1 MGIELEGVSK
11 CFGRS
16 EVIRAVDLAIAEG
29 EFCVIVGPSGCGKST
44 LLRLIAGLEEVS
56 SGRIR
61 IGGREVTALP
71 PAERDVA
78 MVFQSYAL
86 YPHMS
91 VYDNL
96 AFGLRYGRGIKKGVR
111 ERVGRV
117 ARSLHIEELL
127 QRKPAQLSG
136 GQRQRVAIGR
146 AIVREPQAFLF
157 DEPLSNLDAELRV
170 RMRLE
175 FVRLHRRLGTTMVY
189 VTHDQVE
196 AMTLADRMV
205 VLDAG
210 QVVQVGRPLA
220 LYHRPCNR
228 FVAGFIGSP
237 RMNFL
242 QGRLVPANVE
252 GAMVELADGT
262 RLQVAVDATA
272 ARSGDE
278 VTLGIRPEHLE
289 MVGAEGKNRLPAT
302 VSLVEQLGDHNLI
315 HLEWRE
321 NHLVMR
327 TDSGTS
333 PKVDTVLSLS
343 LAPQHCHLFDHAG
356 AALPR
361 RMTGTDLNT

>member
-1 MGIELEGVSK
+1 MAVELKGISK
-11 CFGRS
+11 RFGRN
-16 EVIRAVDLAIAEG
+16 EVIRDVDLAIEDG

-56 SGRIR
+56 SGEID
-61 IGGREVTALP
+61 IGGRNVTDLP

-96 AFGLRYGRGIKKGVR
+96 AFGLRYGRSRQGTNIAKR
-111 ERVGRV
+111 IEEV
-117 ARSLHIEELL
+117 AQTLHIEELL
-127 QRKPAQLSG
+127 ERKPAQLSG

-146 AIVREPQAFLF
+146 AIVREPKAFLL

-175 FVRLHRRLGTTMVY
+175 FVRLHRRLGTTMIY

-210 QVVQVGRPLA
+210 QVVQVGKPLE
-220 LYHRPCNR
+220 LYHRPRNR

-242 QGRLVPANVE
+242 PGRLLDSE
-252 GAMVELADGT
+252 DGGATVGLDDGSHL
-262 RLQVAVDATA
+262 RAAVDGSNSRAGE
-272 ARSGDE
+272 SI
-278 VTLGIRPEHLE
+278 TLGIRPEHVLLD
-289 MVGAEGKNRLPAT
+289 GEGENRLQAT
-302 VSLVEQLGDHNLI
+302 VSLVEQLGDHNLV
-315 HLEWRE
+315 HLEWQQINIVVRAG
-321 NHLVMR
+321 N
-327 TDSGTS
+327 DAS
-333 PKVDTVLSLS
+333 PKVGVTQSLM
-343 LAPQHCHLFDHAG
+343 LPPEHCQLFNEAG
-356 AALPR
+356 DALPR
-361 RMTGTDLNT
+361 LAKTEV

>member
-1 MGIELEGVSK
+1 MGIELQGVSK
-11 CFGRS
+11 RFDRNT
-16 EVIRAVDLAIAEG
+16 VIRDVDLTIEEG

-44 LLRLIAGLEEVS
+44 LLRLIAGLEEVDN
-56 SGRIR
+56 GRIL

-96 AFGLRYGRGIKKGVR
+96 AFGLRYGRGNRQGIR
-111 ERVGRV
+111 ERVEAAAGI
-117 ARSLHIEELL
+117 LNIGELL
-127 QRKPAQLSG
+127 MRKPAQLSG

-146 AIVREPQAFLF
+146 AIVREPAAFLF

-210 QVVQVGRPLA
+210 AVVQVGPPLE
-220 LYHRPCNR
+220 LYHRPGSR

-237 RMNFL
+237 QMNFL
-242 QGRLVPANVE
+242 PGRLLKGDHHGATVELHDGTVVPA
-252 GAMVELADGT
+252 G
-262 RLQVAVDATA
+262 VDA
-272 ARSGDE
+272 SGCRPGE
-278 VTLGIRPEHLE
+278 AVTLGIRPEHLAITSGE
-289 MVGAEGKNRLPAT
+289 DSRLQAE
-302 VSLVEQLGDHNLI
+302 VSLVERLGDHSLI
-315 HLEWRE
+315 HLEWQGTQ
-321 NHLVMR
+321 LVIR
-327 TDSGTS
+327 DSSEQGVAAGNRIQLCL
-333 PKVDTVLSLS
+333 PR
-343 LAPQHCHLFDHAG
+343 QHCHLFDA
-356 AALPR
+356 ADEALPR
-361 RMTGTDLNT
+361 LSGT

>member
-11 CFGRS
+11 RFGRS
-16 EVIRAVDLAIAEG
+16 EVIHPVDLAIADG

-56 SGRIR
+56 GGRIR
-61 IGGREVTALP
+61 IGGREVTDLP

-86 YPHMS
+86 YPHMN

-96 AFGLRYGRGIKKGVR
+96 AFGLRYGRGKREGIR
-111 ERVGRV
+111 ERVGAV
-117 ARSLHIEELL
+117 ARSLKIEELL
-127 QRKPAQLSG
+127 GRRPAQLSG

-157 DEPLSNLDAELRV
+157 DEPLSNLDAALRV

-175 FVRLHRRLGTTMVY
+175 FARLHRRLGTTMVY

-196 AMTLADRMV
+196 AMTLAERMV

-210 QVVQVGRPLA
+210 AVVQAGRPLE

-242 QGRLVPANVE
+242 PGRLIKGE
-252 GAMVELADGT
+252 QDGAVVELADGT
-262 RLQVAVDATA
+262 QLKAAVDGSAV
-272 ARSGDE
+272 SVGE
-278 VTLGIRPEHLE
+278 GITLGIRPEHLALE
-289 MVGAEGKNRLPAT
+289 EKSENRLPAT
-302 VSLVEQLGDHNLI
+302 LSLVEQLGDHNLL

-321 NHLVMR
+321 TQLVMR
-327 TDSGTS
+327 ASSETAPKAGTE
-333 PKVDTVLSLS
+333 LF
-343 LAPQHCHLFDHAG
+343 LALPPQHCHLFDG
-356 AALPR
+356 ADNALPR
-361 RMTGTDLNT
+361 LGGETDLSV